1 MKNVESFLAELRV
14 NNNREWFEANKA
26 RYKVIQEEF
35 NNFVEKL
42 IDEISAFDPSISG
55 VTVKDS
61 TYRIYRDVRF
71 SPNKEPYKTHIGAYV
86 CKGGK
91 KSGYAGY
98 YFHVE
103 PVGCILAVGLHCP
116 EPKVLRSVRDEI
128 FANGADFQKSI
139 DLADGFAIDRS
150 SSLKK
155 VPRDYPADFQQADY
169 LKLKEFDIVKSFNPA
184 DKNLLKHVSEEF
196 KRAKSFNDILNRAVE
211 FAFQEM

>member
-1 MKNVESFLAELRV
+1 MKNVENFLSELRV
-14 NNNREWFEANKA
+14 NNNREWFEVNKA
-26 RYKVIQEEF
+26 RYRAVQEEF
-35 NNFVEKL
+35 NNFIELL
-42 IDEISAFDPSISG
+42 IGEISKFDPSIAG

-71 SPNKEPYKTHIGAYV
+71 SPNKDPYKTHIGAYI

-91 KSGYAGY
+91 KSGYSGY

-103 PVGCILAVGLHCP
+103 PIGNVMVVGLHCP

-128 FANGADFQKSI
+128 FANGVDFQKSI
-139 DLADGFAIDRS
+139 KEATGFAVDRS

-155 VPRDYPADFQQADY
+155 VPRDYPADCPEAEY
-169 LKLKEFDIVKSFNPA
+169 LKLKEFDLVKSFDPA